1 MYHVFTIKLKS
12 DFEGA
17 GVGGGGGGG
26 GRRKTVYVTDLI
38 PICYTQ
44 LLKTINSKSKIHEL
58 CMPSL

>member
-26 GRRKTVYVTDLI
+26 EKKNC
-38 PICYTQ
+38 ICHRFNTYMLHTA
-44 LLKTINSKSKIHEL
+44 S
-58 CMPSL
+58 